1 MKKCVLAIC
10 TLMVFSAGSL
20 LALSPCPTANAVT
33 SPGDNSL
40 YRGIGGCN
48 VVITFNLGGSITTT
62 IPNANPYDG
71 VEDTMVGIVNNSAS
85 VITSVFLSS
94 TTLALFGFDADGICA
109 PNGTQPFLSGAD
121 FTTYCPHGSSTTNG
135 NDYLGQASSFSG
147 IAANFRSGTV
157 NFAGIA
163 TGGTAM
169 FSLEEP
175 PSLNFQVNVPEPAS
189 IALLGT
195 VVMFVSFR
203 LRRRKANV

>member
-20 LALSPCPTANAVT
+20 LAVGACPTANAVT
-33 SPGDNSL
+33 SPGDNSA
-40 YRGIGGCN
+40 YRVIGGCN
-48 VVITFNLGGSITTT
+48 VVITFNLDGSITTT

-109 PNGTQPFLSGAD
+109 PNGSTPFLSGTN

-135 NDYLGQASSFSG
+135 NDYLGQASSFSV
-147 IAANFRSGTV
+147 ASFMSGTV
-157 NFAGIA
+157 HFAGIA
-163 TGGTAM
+163 TGGGTAM

-175 PSLNFQVNVPEPAS
+175 PSLSFQVNVPEPAS